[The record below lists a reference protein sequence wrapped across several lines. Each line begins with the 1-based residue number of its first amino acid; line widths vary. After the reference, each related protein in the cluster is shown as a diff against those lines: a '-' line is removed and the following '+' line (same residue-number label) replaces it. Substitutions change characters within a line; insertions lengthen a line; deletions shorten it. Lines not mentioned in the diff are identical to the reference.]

1 MHIWNGTSW
10 EIGPKICSLFTR
22 EIGSL
27 FTRQICSPF
36 CILAFLFGTIGF
48 LLAILAFPKLEA
60 GSLLTVGFLTV
71 GFLLAL
77 FKGKGLVWGLVL

>member
-1 MHIWNGTSW
+1 
-10 EIGPKICSLFTR
+10 
-22 EIGSL
+22 
-27 FTRQICSPF
+27 
-36 CILAFLFGTIGF
+36 LFGKIGF
-48 LLAILAFPKLEA
+48 LLAILAFPELEA